1 MQENKREETAR
12 VYLGPSY
19 YGIVQK
25 GTVFRGQLP
34 PKLEALIKGIPF
46 LEGLLVPVENLAE
59 SRKALRREG
68 SELNALYKRAE
79 EKKQDRKSVV

>member
-1 MQENKREETAR
+1 MIETGR

-25 GTVFRGQLP
+25 GTVFKGQLP
-34 PKLEALIKGIPF
+34 PKLDGLVKETPF
-46 LEGLLVPVENLAE
+46 LEGLIVPVENLAE
-59 SRKALRREG
+59 SRKALKKEG

-79 EKKQDRKSVV
+79 EKKQEAGHV